1 VKKIH
6 TRPVYL
12 YSRPAWARQILL
24 ELLVGAVVLQD
35 SYYTVPTFQTCYL
48 FFQLKKWTK
57 IEKIK
62 SEFSDIINI
71 KIYKI
76 LESNHSIP
84 VKNGFLERKTSII
97 VLLFQNVGST
107 LNIPVIMFYHL
118 KSEIRPI
125 YVIFFTL
132 NFVNI

>member
-1 VKKIH
+1 MKKVKKIH

-12 YSRPAWARQILL
+12 YSKPAWARQILL

-97 VLLFQNVGST
+97 VLLFQS
-107 LNIPVIMFYHL
+107 
-118 KSEIRPI
+118 I
-125 YVIFFTL
+125 YSF
-132 NFVNI
+132 